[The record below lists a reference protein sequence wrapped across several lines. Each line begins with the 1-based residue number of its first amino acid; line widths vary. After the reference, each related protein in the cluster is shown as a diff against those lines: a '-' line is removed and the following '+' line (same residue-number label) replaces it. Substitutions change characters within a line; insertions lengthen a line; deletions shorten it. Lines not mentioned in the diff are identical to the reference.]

1 MPLPLLTFPGLA
13 RVPGLRHGV
22 TTREGGVSTG
32 SWRSLNLGRST
43 GDRPEAVAENG
54 RRVAAALGAD
64 RVRFPHQVHG
74 VVVRVVASTDAG
86 PLGEADAVATAEPGV
101 ALGVLGADCPGIVL
115 ADPVRRTLAVVHSGW
130 RGTVAGVAPA
140 AVRVLV
146 ERFGSRPEDLVAGI
160 GPGISA
166 RSYEVGPEVA
176 DAVRSQVPDGE
187 RAISKGRGDRAHV
200 DLSLAIRAQLVACGV
215 RADAIEAMALCTVE
229 AEDVL
234 FSHRRDGAGAGRH
247 GLVAMWARDGS

>member
-43 GDRPEAVAENG
+43 GDDPHAVTENG
-54 RRVAAALGAD
+54 RRVGEALGAA

-74 VVVRVVASTDAG
+74 TAVRIVTSADEG
-86 PLGEADAVATAEPGV
+86 PVGQADAVVTSEPGV
-101 ALGVLGADCPGIVL
+101 ALGVLGADCPGVVL
-115 ADPVRRTLAVVHSGW
+115 ADPVRRTLALVHSGW
-130 RGTVAGVAPA
+130 RGTVAGVVPS

-146 ERFGSRPEDLVAGI
+146 ERFGSRPEDLVAAI

-166 RSYEVGPEVA
+166 RSYEVGPEVEE
-176 DAVRSQVPDGE
+176 AVRTRVPRGD
-187 RAISKGRGDRAHV
+187 RCVVRGRGDRFHV
-200 DLSLAIRAQLVACGV
+200 DLALAIRAQLEALGV
-215 RADAIEAMALCTVE
+215 RSSAIETMPLCTFE
-229 AEDVL
+229 AEELL

-247 GLVAMWARDGS
+247 GLVAMWERASS